1 MGKKRT
7 KGKKNRNRTRKEI
20 LGGLFW
26 RLFPF
31 LFLIVAIT
39 YAAVLG
45 NGYEIFENRGW
56 NPTIV
61 LYIRYFDN
69 LLLMLIPLTIALVL
83 LWKYIQTWK
92 IWVKEIQKTS
102 MKSRAMEILLRSVIF
117 LVPSCILIYV
127 AIQLGLGMLH
137 APDSYWKMEW
147 DLK

>member
-1 MGKKRT
+1 MGKQRT
-7 KGKKNRNRTRKEI
+7 KGMKKRKRTRKEI

-31 LFLIVAIT
+31 LLLIVAIA
-39 YAAVLG
+39 YAAILG

-61 LYIRYFDN
+61 LYIRYLDN
-69 LLLMLIPLTIALVL
+69 LLLLLIPLTIALVL
-83 LWKYIQTWK
+83 LWKYIETWK
-92 IWVKEIQKTS
+92 MWVKETKVTS

-117 LVPSCILIYV
+117 LVPSCILIYI
-127 AIQLGLGMLH
+127 AIQLGLGMLQ

-147 DLK
+147 ELK

>member
-1 MGKKRT
+1 MEKKRT

-20 LGGLFW
+20 LFELFW

-31 LFLIVAIT
+31 LLLVVAIG

-45 NGYEIFENRGW
+45 NGYEIFEKRGW

-61 LYIRYFDN
+61 LFIRYFDN

-83 LWKYIQTWK
+83 LWKYIKKWK
-92 IWVKEIQKTS
+92 IWVKEAKKTS

-117 LVPSCILIYV
+117 VVPSCILLYI
-127 AIQLGLGMLH
+127 AIQLGLGMLQ
-137 APDSYWKMEW
+137 APDSYWIMEW
-147 DLK
+147 ELK

>member
-20 LGGLFW
+20 LNGFFW

-31 LFLIVAIT
+31 LFFIVAIG

-45 NGYEIFENRGW
+45 NGYEIFEKRGW

-61 LYIRYFDN
+61 LFIRYFDN
-69 LLLMLIPLTIALVL
+69 ILLMLIPLTIALVL
-83 LWKYIQTWK
+83 LWKYIQTLK
-92 IWVKEIQKTS
+92 IWVKEANKTS
-102 MKSRAMEILLRSVIF
+102 MKSRAMEILLRSVIL

-127 AIQLGLGMLH
+127 AIQLGLGMLQ